1 MKKIP
6 EILRG
11 LKVKS
16 NIFKG
21 AEIARPKIKGFKM
34 KLAVLSVSLGS
45 KFAIFQL

>member
-11 LKVKS
+11 LKIKP

-21 AEIARPKIKGFKM
+21 AEIVRAKNKGVKM

-45 KFAIFQL
+45 KFAIYQL